1 MKIRK
6 IPITPTQVSQLMAR
20 FRALKATIRPHLS
33 DEELI
38 RYTMQTL
45 EPSALERVTAH
56 LDACQA
62 CASEAERLL
71 KSSSA
76 WRGAAGERRLAALRE
91 QLLGEEKKQSQQLS
105 LSGRLAQWLEQM
117 TASWQATFQAQQA
130 LAADSQGK
138 RRRRIWQ
145 YQSPDGEWRGYAVL
159 DQRGDVTFRITC
171 KEMALIERALQLR
184 WGECRRD
191 VQFQQVSATEVGAKV
206 VVLSHE
212 CPDDWPEIALEVVA

>member
-6 IPITPTQVSQLMAR
+6 IPMTPRQVSQLMAR
-20 FRALKATIRPHLS
+20 FRVLKATIGPHLS

-45 EPSALERVTAH
+45 EPSALERVATH
-56 LDACQA
+56 LEACQA
-62 CASEAERLL
+62 CTSEAERLL
-71 KSSSA
+71 KASST
-76 WRGAAGERRLAALRE
+76 WRGTVGERRLAALRE
-91 QLLGEEKKQSQQLS
+91 QLLGEEKKERQPPS
-105 LSGRLAQWLEQM
+105 LSGGLAQWLQQM
-117 TASWQATFQAQQA
+117 AASWQATFQVQQP
-130 LAADSQGK
+130 LVADSEGK

-145 YQSPDGEWRGYAVL
+145 YQSPDGHLRGYAVL

-171 KEMALIERALQLR
+171 KEMALLERTVQLR

-191 VQFQQVSATEVGAKV
+191 IQFQQVSATEIGAKI

-212 CPDDWPEIALEVVA
+212 CPDEWAEIALDVVE